1 MTSLATFVT
10 NRRFLVWAT
19 LSEKHSLSIEGH
31 GVNSLERFQTTFI
44 LLGESDE
51 NPP

>member
-19 LSEKHSLSIEGH
+19 LSEKHSLSIEGR